1 MKIKTLYILLLA
13 CLTSVTLNSCNQNDY
28 LQYDENQAYV
38 GFAYPSYGNDSIVYS
53 FALHPNVEEDIVKVP
68 MKLFGYAASQD
79 REVGVEV
86 IESESTAKEGVDFVI
101 EQKRMEANAYKDS
114 LVVKIKKSA
123 EVETKDLVV
132 KLRLCGNGLF
142 AAAPIDAES
151 FRIIL
156 TSKLTEPTGWPFGD
170 YSVIKHKFVI
180 QTIGIATGYEKW
192 SISDSIRYKGILT
205 QALYEYNKAHP
216 NDPLKDEDGMLI
228 TFA

>member
-1 MKIKTLYILLLA
+1 M
-13 CLTSVTLNSCNQNDY
+13 
-28 LQYDENQAYV
+28 
-38 GFAYPSYGNDSIVYS
+38 
-53 FALHPNVEEDIVKVP
+53 
-68 MKLFGYAASQD
+68 
-79 REVGVEV
+79 
-86 IESESTAKEGVDFVI
+86 ES
-101 EQKRMEANAYKDS
+101 YKDS
-114 LVVKIKKSA
+114 LIVKIKKSA

-132 KLRLCGNGLF
+132 KLRLCGNDLF
-142 AAAPIDAES
+142 AAAPIDAET

-156 TSKLTEPTGWPFGD
+156 TSKLAEPTGWPFGD

-192 SISDSIRYKGILT
+192 STSDRIRYQGILT

>member
-13 CLTSVTLNSCNQNDY
+13 CLTSVTLNSCDQNDY

-68 MKLFGYAASQD
+68 IKLFGYAASQD

-114 LVVKIKKSA
+114 LIVKIKKSA

-132 KLRLCGNGLF
+132 KLRLCGNDLF

-192 SISDSIRYKGILT
+192 STSDRIRYQGILT

>member
-68 MKLFGYAASQD
+68 IKLFGYAASQD

-86 IESESTAKEGVDFVI
+86 IESESTAKDGVDFVI

-114 LVVKIKKSA
+114 LIVKIKKSA

-132 KLRLCGNGLF
+132 KLRLCGNDLF
-142 AAAPIDAES
+142 AAAPIDTES

-156 TSKLTEPTGWPFGD
+156 TSQLTEPTGWPFGD

-192 SISDSIRYKGILT
+192 SISDSIRYQGILT

>member
-1 MKIKTLYILLLA
+1 MKIKTLYVLLLA
-13 CLTSVTLNSCNQNDY
+13 CLTSVTLNSCDQNDY

-180 QTIGIATGYEKW
+180 QIIDIATGYEKW
-192 SISDSIRYKGILT
+192 STSDRIRYQGILT

>member
-13 CLTSVTLNSCNQNDY
+13 YLTSVTLNSCDQNDY

-68 MKLFGYAASQD
+68 LKLFGYASSQD

-114 LVVKIKKSA
+114 LIVKIKKSA
-123 EVETKDLVV
+123 EVENKDLVV
-132 KLRLCGNGLF
+132 KLRLCGNDQF

-156 TSKLTEPTGWPFGD
+156 TSQLTEPTGWPFGD

-192 SISDSIRYKGILT
+192 STSDRIRYQGILT

-216 NDPLKDEDGMLI
+216 NDPLKDENGILI

>member
-13 CLTSVTLNSCNQNDY
+13 CLTSVTLNSCDQNDY

-68 MKLFGYAASQD
+68 MKLFGYASSQD

-114 LVVKIKKSA
+114 LIVKIKKSA

-132 KLRLCGNGLF
+132 KLRLCGNDLF
-142 AAAPIDAES
+142 AAAPIDAET

-180 QTIGIATGYEKW
+180 QIIGIATGYEKW
-192 SISDSIRYKGILT
+192 STSDRIRYQGILT

>member
-1 MKIKTLYILLLA
+1 MKIKTLYIVLLA
-13 CLTSVTLNSCNQNDY
+13 CLTSVTLNSCDQNDY

-68 MKLFGYAASQD
+68 LKLFGYASSQD

-114 LVVKIKKSA
+114 LIVKIKKSA

-132 KLRLCGNGLF
+132 KLRLCGNDLF
-142 AAAPIDAES
+142 AAAPIDAET

-192 SISDSIRYKGILT
+192 STSDRIRYQGILT

-216 NDPLKDEDGMLI
+216 NDPLKDENGMLI

>member
-13 CLTSVTLNSCNQNDY
+13 CLTSVTLNSCDQNDY

-68 MKLFGYAASQD
+68 IKLFGFAASQD

-86 IESESTAKEGVDFVI
+86 IESESTAKDGVDFVI

-114 LVVKIKKSA
+114 LIVKIKKSA

-132 KLRLCGNGLF
+132 KLRLCGNDLF
-142 AAAPIDAES
+142 AAAPIDAET

-156 TSKLTEPTGWPFGD
+156 TSKLAKPTGWPFGD

-192 SISDSIRYKGILT
+192 STSDRIRYQGILT

>member
-13 CLTSVTLNSCNQNDY
+13 CLTSVTLNSCDQNDY

-53 FALHPNVEEDIVKVP
+53 FALHPNAEEDIVKVP
-68 MKLFGYAASQD
+68 MRLFGYAATQD

-114 LVVKIKKSA
+114 LIVKIKKSA
-123 EVETKDLVV
+123 EVENKDLVV
-132 KLRLCGNGLF
+132 KLRLCGNDQF

-156 TSKLTEPTGWPFGD
+156 TSKLAEPTGWPFGD

-192 SISDSIRYKGILT
+192 STSDRIRYQGILT

>member
-13 CLTSVTLNSCNQNDY
+13 CLTSVTLNSCDQNDY

-192 SISDSIRYKGILT
+192 STSDRIRYQGILT

>member
-68 MKLFGYAASQD
+68 IKLFGYAASQD

-86 IESESTAKEGVDFVI
+86 IESESTAKDGVDFVI

-114 LVVKIKKSA
+114 LIVKIKKSA

-132 KLRLCGNGLF
+132 KLRLCGNDLF
-142 AAAPIDAES
+142 AAAPIDAET

-156 TSKLTEPTGWPFGD
+156 TSQLTEPTGWPFGD

-192 SISDSIRYKGILT
+192 STSDRIRYQGILT

>member
-13 CLTSVTLNSCNQNDY
+13 CLTSVTLNSCDQNDY

-114 LVVKIKKSA
+114 LIVKIKKSA

-132 KLRLCGNGLF
+132 KLRLCGNDLF
-142 AAAPIDAES
+142 AAAPIDAET

-156 TSKLTEPTGWPFGD
+156 TSQLTEPTGWPFGD

-205 QALYEYNKAHP
+205 KALYEYNKAHP
-216 NDPLKDEDGMLI
+216 DEPLKDENGMLI

>member
-13 CLTSVTLNSCNQNDY
+13 CLTSVTLNSCDQNDY

-86 IESESTAKEGVDFVI
+86 IESESTAKDGVDFVI

-114 LVVKIKKSA
+114 LIVKIKKSA

-132 KLRLCGNGLF
+132 KLRLCGNDLF
-142 AAAPIDAES
+142 AAAPIDAET

-156 TSKLTEPTGWPFGD
+156 TSQLTEPTGWPFGD

-205 QALYEYNKAHP
+205 KLCTNTTKLTP
-216 NDPLKDEDGMLI
+216 TNL
-228 TFA
+228 

>member
-13 CLTSVTLNSCNQNDY
+13 CLTSVTLNSCDQNDY

-114 LVVKIKKSA
+114 LIVKIKKSA

-132 KLRLCGNGLF
+132 KLRLCGNDLF

-192 SISDSIRYKGILT
+192 SISDSIRSVSYTHLT
-205 QALYEYNKAHP
+205 LP
-216 NDPLKDEDGMLI
+216 
-228 TFA
+228 TT

>member
-1 MKIKTLYILLLA
+1 MKIRTLYIVLLA
-13 CLTSVTLNSCNQNDY
+13 CLTSVMLNSCDQNDY

-68 MKLFGYAASQD
+68 IKLFGYAASQD

-114 LVVKIKKSA
+114 LIVRIKKSA

-132 KLRLCGNGLF
+132 KLRLCGNDLF
-142 AAAPIDAES
+142 AAAPIDAET

-156 TSKLTEPTGWPFGD
+156 TSQLTEPTGWPFGD

-192 SISDSIRYKGILT
+192 SISDSIRYKDILT
-205 QALYEYNKAHP
+205 KALYEYNKAHP
-216 NDPLKDEDGMLI
+216 DDPLKDENGILI

>member
-13 CLTSVTLNSCNQNDY
+13 CLTSVTLNSCDQNDY

-68 MKLFGYAASQD
+68 MKLFGYASSQD

-114 LVVKIKKSA
+114 LIVKIKKSA

-132 KLRLCGNGLF
+132 KLRLCGNDLF

-192 SISDSIRYKGILT
+192 STSDRIRYQGILT

>member
-86 IESESTAKEGVDFVI
+86 IESESTAKDGVDFVI

-114 LVVKIKKSA
+114 LIVKIKKSA

-132 KLRLCGNGLF
+132 KLRLCGNDLF
-142 AAAPIDAES
+142 AAAPIDAET

-156 TSKLTEPTGWPFGD
+156 TSQLTEPTGWPFGD

-192 SISDSIRYKGILT
+192 STSDRIRYQGILT

>member
-13 CLTSVTLNSCNQNDY
+13 CLTSVTLNSCDQNDY

-68 MKLFGYAASQD
+68 IKLFGYAASQD

-86 IESESTAKEGVDFVI
+86 IESESTAKDGVDFVI

-114 LVVKIKKSA
+114 LIVKIKKSA

-132 KLRLCGNGLF
+132 KLRLCGNDLF
-142 AAAPIDAES
+142 AAAPIDAET

-156 TSKLTEPTGWPFGD
+156 TSKLAKPTGWPFGD

-192 SISDSIRYKGILT
+192 STSDRIRYQGILT

>member
-1 MKIKTLYILLLA
+1 MKIKTLYIVLLA
-13 CLTSVTLNSCNQNDY
+13 CLTSVMLNSCDQNDY

-68 MKLFGYAASQD
+68 MRLFGYAVTQD

-114 LVVKIKKSA
+114 LIVKIKKSA

-132 KLRLCGNGLF
+132 KLRLCGNDLF
-142 AAAPIDAES
+142 AAAPIDAET

-192 SISDSIRYKGILT
+192 SISDRIRYQGILT
-205 QALYEYNKAHP
+205 KALYEYNKAHP
-216 NDPLKDEDGMLI
+216 DDPLKDENGMLI

>member
-192 SISDSIRYKGILT
+192 SISDSIRYKGILAK
-205 QALYEYNKAHP
+205 ALYEYNKAHP
-216 NDPLKDEDGMLI
+216 DDPLKDENGMLI

>member
-13 CLTSVTLNSCNQNDY
+13 CLTSVTLNSCDQNDY

-86 IESESTAKEGVDFVI
+86 IESESTAKDGVDFVI

-142 AAAPIDAES
+142 AAAPIAAES

-192 SISDSIRYKGILT
+192 STSDRIRYQGILT